1 MFSLETGQITFPE
14 FVNIMA
20 QKRETSQQFIRNT
33 LDVLDKDGQGMIS
46 HKQLENDLSTIGNPL
61 KQHEIDE
68 MFNSLKIDDSGNIK
82 YDGMFIQRQKHIPI
96 RLNQP
101 FSTFQNLFY
110 LIELF
115 DMVVCQCDDDVNK
128 NKSKYRGQ
136 TTTSKGEY
144 SISNAIK
151 SLFGT

>member
-1 MFSLETGQITFPE
+1 MRTLGRNPLEQELSDIIDEFTDRKTGQITFPE

-82 YDGMFIQRQKHIPI
+82 YD
-96 RLNQP
+96 
-101 FSTFQNLFY
+101 
-110 LIELF
+110 ELF